1 MAVVTD
7 FAANVDTILAGFYT
21 TASQGMT
28 GYVMPIAW
36 MTFGIGILV
45 WAYFVM
51 SGQREANVT
60 QGTLSSVFIIIVLAM
75 AGGRY
80 TQMVADPLFALPN
93 QLTAAMSGPGVTPE
107 ATLDALSDKLLDL
120 LSGIAMAMTDSAKN
134 LNFGAA
140 LVLFFTLIVVGVVSA
155 LLLTGAIFIYLYGK
169 IGLSLVLA
177 VGPFFIIWLAWAPT
191 RGIFWP
197 WLNTALYL
205 VFTYVLGV
213 MFINLFIKIVD
224 KYIVA
229 LMAAMGATDTG
240 MIAGV
245 LNGASGQLFNAL
257 GMAMQL
263 TMIALPMFFL
273 LLQIPTIAQ
282 SISSGSGGAFG
293 NGMSSLYNTVRGG
306 GGKGGGGGGGEGK

>member
-1 MAVVTD
+1 MGVVTD
-7 FAANVDTILAGFYT
+7 FAANVDTILSGFYT
-21 TASQGMT
+21 TASQGLT
-28 GYVMPIAW
+28 GFVMPLAW
-36 MTFGIGILV
+36 VTFGIGILV

-60 QGTLSSVFIIIVLAM
+60 QGTLSAVFIVIVLAM

-80 TQMVADPLFALPN
+80 TQMVADPIFNLPN

-120 LSGIAMAMTDSAKN
+120 VSGIASAMTDAFKN
-134 LNFGAA
+134 LNIGAGV
-140 LVLFFTLIVVGVVSA
+140 VLFFTLIVIFVVSI
-155 LLLTGAIFIYLYGK
+155 LLMTGAIFIYLYGK

-229 LMAAMGATDTG
+229 LMKAMGATDVG

-257 GMAMQL
+257 GMAAQL
-263 TMIALPMFFL
+263 TLIALPMFFL

-282 SISSGSGGAFG
+282 SMSSGSGGAFG
-293 NGMSSLYNTVRGG
+293 NGMTSLYNTVRGG
-306 GGKGGGGGGGEGK
+306 GKGGGQGGEGK